1 MNKVWAS
8 RKQRVLAHLKENG
21 IDTALITAPSN
32 IYYLTGFLSNPH
44 ERFLALLLDARS
56 EEETLFVP
64 ALDAEAAA
72 QAGVTARMVPL
83 SDTDDAYAR
92 LQQEASGRI
101 ASIGVEKGYMTLD
114 RAERIADAFP
124 GVRTA
129 DLTSFIDSLKVR
141 KTEEEIAKVR
151 LAIDTVEKVVEHAA
165 SHAVVGMTELELT
178 AELEYQMKRFGADKP
193 SFESIVLTGRRSALP
208 HGVPEAVPIAA
219 GDYLLIDIGVK
230 VQGYCSDITRTF
242 LMGEGT
248 EEQERIY
255 ETVLAANQAG
265 ISAAKLGHPIAAVD
279 RAAREVIASAGYGEY
294 FTHRVGHGFGM
305 DIHEYPSLHGNNEN
319 PLEPGMLFT
328 IEPGIYVPEIGGVRI
343 EDDIYL
349 REDGTAEVLT
359 TYPKWL
365 IRLGE

>member
-1 MNKVWAS
+1 MDNVWTS
-8 RKQRVLAHLKENG
+8 RRQKLLTHLKENG
-21 IDTALITAPSN
+21 IEAALITAP
-32 IYYLTGFLSNPH
+32 IHVYYFTGFLSDPH

-64 ALDAEAAA
+64 ALDAEAAS
-72 QAGVTARMVPL
+72 QAGVAARLVPIT
-83 SDTDDAYAR
+83 DTEDAYER
-92 LQQEASGRI
+92 LGKEAPGRL
-101 ASIGVEKGYMTLD
+101 ASIGVEKGYLTLD
-114 RAERIADAFP
+114 RAERIGDAFP
-124 GVRTA
+124 GVRMA
-129 DLTSFIDSLKVR
+129 DLTRFIESLKVR

-151 LAIDTVEKVVEHAA
+151 LAVETIEKVVAHAA

-208 HGVPEAVPIAA
+208 HGVPEAVPIAE
-219 GDYLLIDIGVK
+219 GDFLLLDIGVK

-248 EEQERIY
+248 AEQERIY
-255 ETVLAANQAG
+255 ETVLAANLAG
-265 ISAAKLGHPIAAVD
+265 IAAVKPGRPVAEVD
-279 RAAREVIASAGYGEY
+279 RAAREVIASAGYGSY

-305 DIHEYPSLHGNNEN
+305 DIHEFPSLHGKNPH

-328 IEPGIYVPEIGGVRI
+328 VEPGIYVPEIGGVRI

-349 REDGTAEVLT
+349 REDGTADVLT
-359 TYPKWL
+359 SYPKYL